1 MQCYVLT
8 SHYMYYTQA
17 VKSSPDYLVTDHAF
31 IAVSIAYITGQE
43 DVFNSVGKDLLEK
56 AFKGYNGCIFAYG
69 QTGEKIHW
77 SKDDIKLG
85 IFMTKKLIADR
96 AFLPQLMFYDMVP
109 WK

>member
-8 SHYMYYTQA
+8 SHYMYYIQA
-17 VKSSPDYLVTDHAF
+17 VKSSPDYLVTDQTF

-69 QTGEKIHW
+69 QTGEKN
-77 SKDDIKLG
+77 S
-85 IFMTKKLIADR
+85 LIER
-96 AFLPQLMFYDMVP
+96 RYQTGYFYD
-109 WK
+109 KEINC

>member
-1 MQCYVLT
+1 
-8 SHYMYYTQA
+8 MYYIQA
-17 VKSSPDYLVTDHAF
+17 VKSSADYLVTDHAF

-96 AFLPQLMFYDMVP
+96 AFLPRLMFYDMVP

>member
-8 SHYMYYTQA
+8 SHYMYYIQA

-31 IAVSIAYITGQE
+31 IAVSITYITGQE

-69 QTGEKIHW
+69 QTGEKFI
-77 SKDDIKLG
+77 
-85 IFMTKKLIADR
+85 DR
-96 AFLPQLMFYDMVP
+96 KTISNWVFL
-109 WK
+109 